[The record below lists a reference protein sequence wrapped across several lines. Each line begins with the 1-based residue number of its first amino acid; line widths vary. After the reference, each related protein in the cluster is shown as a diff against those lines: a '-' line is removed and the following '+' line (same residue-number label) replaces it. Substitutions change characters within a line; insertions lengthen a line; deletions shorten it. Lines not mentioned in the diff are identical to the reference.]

1 MKISYVNLNLQWKK
15 EKKYLINIIDKT
27 LENDSW
33 VGGKNIDKF
42 EKNLDKYYCKIIVA
56 HNISFDINVLFA
68 ELTRLNKFQLINKI
82 KKLRQICTMKESTN
96 FCKLIKHNNFGNS
109 NNMIEDIIIYYILK

>member
-33 VGGKNIDKF
+33 VGGKNIDK
-42 EKNLDKYYCKIIVA
+42 
-56 HNISFDINVLFA
+56 
-68 ELTRLNKFQLINKI
+68 
-82 KKLRQICTMKESTN
+82 
-96 FCKLIKHNNFGNS
+96 
-109 NNMIEDIIIYYILK
+109 